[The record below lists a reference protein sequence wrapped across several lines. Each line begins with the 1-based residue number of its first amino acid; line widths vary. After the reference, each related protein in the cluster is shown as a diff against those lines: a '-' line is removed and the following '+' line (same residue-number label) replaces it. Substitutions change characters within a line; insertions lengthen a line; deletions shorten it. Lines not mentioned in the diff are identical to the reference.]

1 MTVMGADVS
10 AAARGAA
17 VESSASEVRKAVFM
31 TALLMP

>member
-10 AAARGAA
+10 AAASGAA
-17 VESSASEVRKAVFM
+17 IESSASEVKKTVFM